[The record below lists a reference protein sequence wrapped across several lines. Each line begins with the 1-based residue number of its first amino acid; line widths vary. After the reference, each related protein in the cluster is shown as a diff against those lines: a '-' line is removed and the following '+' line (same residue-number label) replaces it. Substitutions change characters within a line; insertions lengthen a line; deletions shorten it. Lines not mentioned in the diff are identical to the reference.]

1 MFLCIPGVLRGSCSQ
16 RLWSRVASSERIV
29 LAASVMGGLSGP
41 SAVTCGDSGHLE
53 FSFSAVGSGSW
64 VSKGHTSH
72 HTRVDGKQETL
83 PKTPSVRG
91 AHDILL
97 TVENCKSEGSF
108 SPVSCPG
115 SPEPSQAGCPRA
127 HRQTAGPPAIRRGQ
141 ESAFQ
146 CVTRTPVGTNDFKKD
161 THRHGKDA
169 VQSRFRHGCIRGL
182 CVVYPP

>member
-1 MFLCIPGVLRGSCSQ
+1 MKGTGRPVFLCVPSVLRGSCSQ

-127 HRQTAGPPAIRRGQ
+127 PQADRWSPCRPPRAGISVSVCYQDPRRYQ
-141 ESAFQ
+141 
-146 CVTRTPVGTNDFKKD
+146 
-161 THRHGKDA
+161 
-169 VQSRFRHGCIRGL
+169 
-182 CVVYPP
+182 